1 MKIIL
6 ASHGSLAEGLLSAAR
21 TIIGEDSD
29 IEAFGLDMYENTSA
43 ITGEVQKRIDAGDGE
58 HTVILCDI
66 KGGSVFNELLPLCAQ
81 KSVSL
86 ICGMNLN
93 LVLELAMADSSG
105 GVRDVQEDAIW
116 VAKTFIEYY
125 DADVL
130 SALRQEECEDG
141 LW

>member
-6 ASHGSLAEGLLSAAR
+6 ASHGSLAEGLLSAVH
-21 TIIGEDSD
+21 TIIGDDGD
-29 IEAFGLDMYENTSA
+29 IEAFGLDRYENPSA
-43 ITGEVQKRIDAGDGE
+43 ITEEVQKSIDACDGE

-66 KGGSVFNELLPLCAQ
+66 KGGSVFNDLLPLCAQ

-93 LVLELAMADSSG
+93 LALELAIADPSD
-105 GVRDVQEDAIW
+105 GVRVIQEDAIS

-125 DADVL
+125 DSDVL
-130 SALRQEECEDG
+130 SALQQEECEDG